1 MTADGTLTAAARGLG
16 AHLAAALPQ
25 PAAGARRAARAEP
38 APPDTTVAAYHLATA
53 AMVRGDR
60 PDLTARQM
68 AVLLTIYL
76 GEGPH
81 TVRGMAADLA
91 ISKPAVTRALD
102 RLGDLDLTRR
112 KIDPADRRSVL
123 VQRTP
128 KGAAYLRE
136 MRGILVAA
144 RAEAE
149 AA

>member
-1 MTADGTLTAAARGLG
+1 MTGDATLTAAVHGLG
-16 AHLAAALPQ
+16 VRRVDALSPLATMP
-25 PAAGARRAARAEP
+25 RRAPRAELVP
-38 APPDTTVAAYHLATA
+38 ADATLAAYHLATA

-68 AVLLTIYL
+68 AILLAVYL

-136 MRGILVAA
+136 LRGILVAA
-144 RAEAE
+144 RAAAE

>member
-1 MTADGTLTAAARGLG
+1 MTADAALTAAAHGLG
-16 AHLAAALPQ
+16 AHLATTLPP

-38 APPDTTVAAYHLATA
+38 TPADATLVAYHLATA

-68 AVLLTIYL
+68 AVLLTVYL

-81 TVRGMAADLA
+81 TVRGMAADLN

-112 KIDPADRRSVL
+112 AIDPVDRRNVL
-123 VQRTP
+123 VRRTP

-136 MRGILVAA
+136 LRGILVAA

-149 AA
+149 AG